1 MASYAIDN
9 LLLDRELERLSS
21 RMGFVQTLKIPHGG
35 ALNLNV
41 GELTISLEL
50 DVDRKHL
57 LVSSSKAITPQD
69 EYLVEKALAY
79 SAYKQAHFKVLTA
92 SYAEPYLIFTVF
104 FRNDELNAE
113 HIENAFLELVHINEE
128 IFS

>member
-1 MASYAIDN
+1 MASYAIDD
-9 LLLDRELERLSS
+9 LLLDRELDRLSS
-21 RMGFVQTLKIPHGG
+21 RMGFVQPLKIPRSG

-41 GELTISLEL
+41 GKITISLEL
-50 DVDRKHL
+50 DTDRKYL
-57 LVSSSKAITPQD
+57 LVSSSQEISPQD

-92 SYAEPYLIFTVF
+92 SYVDPYLIFTLS
-104 FRNDELNAE
+104 FRNEELNAE
-113 HIENAFLELVHINEE
+113 NLEKAFLELVRINEE

>member
-1 MASYAIDN
+1 MASYAIDD

-21 RMGFVQTLKIPHGG
+21 RMGFVQTLKIPQGG

-41 GELTISLEL
+41 GKLTISLEL
-50 DVDRKHL
+50 AADNKCL

-92 SYAEPYLIFTVF
+92 SYVEPYLIFTFF
-104 FRNDELNAE
+104 FRSEELNAE
-113 HIENAFLELVHINEE
+113 HLERAFLELVHINEE